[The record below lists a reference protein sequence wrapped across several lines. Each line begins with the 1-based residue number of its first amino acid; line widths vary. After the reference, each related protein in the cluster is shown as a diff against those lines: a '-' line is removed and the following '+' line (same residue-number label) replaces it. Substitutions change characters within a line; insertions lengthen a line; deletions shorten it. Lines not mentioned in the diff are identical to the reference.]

1 MLIHILTKKA
11 RQCKKCLCHT
21 LFTQVINVERVN
33 ASLVRRTEIVDAFLN
48 PFGTIPRYKL
58 YTGQLLFAQQ
68 FEELGENCLAMSF
81 MSPDNLACVMI
92 DDHCYVLVS
101 LLVAGFVN
109 AYADKSREACGW
121 IGIKFSPHPAND
133 RADGIPGNPEQRG
146 NSGFRAG
153 QGEPSGQLL
162 KFLCETGL
170 MPCPNFPRTSCFFCS
185 KYRTGKCML
194 FSIAIRDG

>member
-1 MLIHILTKKA
+1 
-11 RQCKKCLCHT
+11 
-21 LFTQVINVERVN
+21 
-33 ASLVRRTEIVDAFLN
+33 
-48 PFGTIPRYKL
+48 
-58 YTGQLLFAQQ
+58 
-68 FEELGENCLAMSF
+68 
-81 MSPDNLACVMI
+81 MSPDNLACIMI

-109 AYADKSREACGW
+109 VYADKSRKACGW

-153 QGEPSGQLL
+153 QGEPSGQIL

-170 MPCPNFPRTSCFFCS
+170 MPCPRNRCRNNPMLGTHDTIYICYNIDLVGIPVASPPRTGATTAIVIADRFSAAYATTALFAFGRMCLDGNCS
-185 KYRTGKCML
+185 IWQNFHVIYSGML
-194 FSIAIRDG
+194 DI